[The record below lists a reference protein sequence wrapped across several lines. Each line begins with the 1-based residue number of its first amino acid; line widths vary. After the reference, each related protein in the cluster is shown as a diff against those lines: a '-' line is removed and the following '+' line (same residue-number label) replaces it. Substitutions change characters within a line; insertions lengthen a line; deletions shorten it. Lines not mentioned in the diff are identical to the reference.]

1 MLRALLIAMMGLAVA
16 AASSAPVLPSR
27 ALEVATMLAQADAQ
41 NNRKAQTH
49 TLNVLQRVGARPLL
63 AEDAAL
69 LVRWSAATKRSV
81 GPWRG
86 RTLGPGFRHGLLA
99 PGQELILEQI
109 FSGGIAAA
117 AAVSGTPDGS
127 LRLRI
132 VAPDSSAV
140 CDDPR
145 QCIWRPRFTERYRLS
160 LSNQGAQASRYFL
173 VLD

>member
-1 MLRALLIAMMGLAVA
+1 
-16 AASSAPVLPSR
+16 
-27 ALEVATMLAQADAQ
+27 MLAQADALTD
-41 NNRKAQTH
+41 RKSRAL
-49 TLNVLQRVGARPLL
+49 TLTMLQRVGARPLL

-69 LVRWSAATKRSV
+69 LLRWSTARNR
-81 GPWRG
+81 PLHNWRG
-86 RTLGPGFRHGLLA
+86 RTLGPGFRHGTLA

-117 AAVSGTPDGS
+117 AAVSGTPEGA

-140 CDDPR
+140 CDDTR
-145 QCIWRPRFTERYRLS
+145 QCVWRPRFTERYRLS
-160 LSNQGAQASRYFL
+160 LSNRGAQASRYFL